1 MQVSQVKW
9 SGVPISLRIFYFVV
23 IYTVK
28 GFSVVNGPEVNVFF
42 WNYVTCSIIQQ
53 TATLAI

>member
-1 MQVSQVKW
+1 MQFSQVKW
-9 SGVPISLRIFYFVV
+9 SGIPISLRIFQFVV

-28 GFSVVNGPEVNVFF
+28 GFSVVNGPEVEFF
-42 WNYVTCSIIQQ
+42 WNSVTFSIIQQ